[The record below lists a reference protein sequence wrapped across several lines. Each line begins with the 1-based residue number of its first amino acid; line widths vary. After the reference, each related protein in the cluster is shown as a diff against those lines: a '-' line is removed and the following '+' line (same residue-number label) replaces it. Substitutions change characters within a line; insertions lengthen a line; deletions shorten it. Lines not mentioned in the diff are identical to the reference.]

1 MSKMTEADLLR
12 FLDEEAQQAYHFTEG
27 EIASDRVRSQR
38 AYMREPYGTE
48 EEGRSGVVASDVFDA
63 VEGILPD
70 LIEVFTGSDKAVV
83 FEPVGPEDEESAE
96 QVTNACNY
104 VFYKQNN
111 GFLILYS
118 AIKDGLML
126 KTGGVKWYYEK
137 KRTPIFTRY
146 RNVDEMQLAVF
157 LTSNPKAEVV
167 DKEVVNP
174 TPEEQMHHQAMVQE
188 AAMMGYEAP
197 LMPVRY
203 DVKIKTVEE
212 KGCVRVV
219 ALPPDE
225 LHVSRRH
232 DSILLD
238 ECPYVAHIVEKT
250 LSDVH
255 QMGYKVTL
263 EDLKA
268 AQNEEHT
275 AEHEYRDNQRGGK
288 WGWWQEDNELD
299 PAMVRGYLREE
310 YVLVDFDG
318 DGIAE
323 RRRILRLG
331 QLVLENKE
339 CSHVPIAAWTPYILT
354 HQFNGL
360 SVADL
365 VEDFQRI
372 HTEIW
377 RAQLDNLALANNQE
391 TVVLTDSQG
400 NPQADIDDL
409 LNRRPGGIMRERIAG
424 AIRPYQQRWQGI
436 EAMPMLEMMRQD
448 KESRTGYSPS
458 IPGLD
463 ANALNKTAMEVS
475 KTANERQKRSK
486 LMARIVAETLV
497 APMFKGIF
505 KTLTDYGMEK
515 ISYRLNGK
523 FVQYDPQ
530 EWRDQYDL
538 SINVGIGTGDEMQQ
552 SIFLQQMAQA
562 QAVVA
567 QSPYGQLLL
576 TPKNIYNT
584 QSRLVENAGFKSAG
598 EFWTDPG
605 EQKVQ
610 PPQAPPDPKLQIK
623 QMELQADSQ
632 KFQAQSMLEKELES
646 VKAQAKL
653 QEVQANLQ
661 LQAAND
667 QRDGERAVMQAQLDS
682 QLEQLRISSAEQIAQ
697 MQAELDRYKT
707 DRDNE
712 TRIQVALIQQQG
724 RAEQAAVQAQARAQQ
739 PQPSGA

>member
-1 MSKMTEADLLR
+1 MKMTESDLLR
-12 FLDEEAQQAYHFTEG
+12 FLDEEARQAYHFTEG

-137 KRTPIFTRY
+137 KRTPTFTRY

-157 LTSNPKAEVV
+157 LTSNPKAVVMEKTEV
-167 DKEVVNP
+167 EP
-174 TPEEQMHHQAMVQE
+174 TPEELQQHQVMAQEYAMQ
-188 AAMMGYEAP
+188 GYEAP
-197 LMPVRY
+197 AMPVRY

-255 QMGYKVTL
+255 QMGFKVTK
-263 EDLKA
+263 EELKA

-288 WGWWQEDNELD
+288 WGWWQDDNELD
-299 PAMVRGYLREE
+299 PAMIRGYLREE

-331 QLVLENKE
+331 RLVLENKE

-391 TVVLTDSQG
+391 TVVLTDAQG
-400 NPQADIDDL
+400 NPKADIDDL
-409 LNRRPGGIMRERIAG
+409 LNRRPGGIMREHIAG

-505 KTLTDYGMEK
+505 KTLTDFGMEK

-523 FVQYDPQ
+523 FVEYDPQ
-530 EWRDQYDL
+530 EWRDQYDM
-538 SINVGIGTGDEMQQ
+538 SINVGIGTGDVMQQ
-552 SIFLQQMAQA
+552 SVFLQQMAQA
-562 QAVVA
+562 QAMA
-567 QSPYGQLLL
+567 MQSPLAGKLI
-576 TPKNIYNT
+576 TPKNIYNLQT
-584 QSRLVENAGFKSAG
+584 RLVENAGFKNPA

-605 EQKVQ
+605 DGPMEMPK
-610 PPQAPPDPKLQIK
+610 PPPDPAIQLK

-653 QEVQANLQ
+653 QEVQATLE

-667 QRDGERAVMQAQLDS
+667 QRDSEREQMKAQLDS
-682 QLEQLRISSAEQIAQ
+682 QLEQLKIASAEAMAQ

-707 DRDNE
+707 DADNQ